1 MTSGPDRMTAD
12 NAEGNEEG
20 EAAAE
25 EGEAAAVEGEGDNE
39 ETKEEKE
46 KVDPLEKFTEGEDI
60 YDPVTAVV
68 RLKIPKVQPEPEV
81 DEDGNPVEVEIV
93 ESDLD
98 DIPFE
103 DRCLSSVA
111 KQDEQ
116 QIWVLNQLAQK
127 TLRTDLSNEFRG
139 MSERLEHL
147 DTQDFNYRM
156 EKEAAAFEQNFL
168 DLLSDHPEF
177 AELKTPKIPVF
188 DFRPKY

>member
-1 MTSGPDRMTAD
+1 M
-12 NAEGNEEG
+12 
-20 EAAAE
+20 
-25 EGEAAAVEGEGDNE
+25 
-39 ETKEEKE
+39 
-46 KVDPLEKFTEGEDI
+46 
-60 YDPVTAVV
+60 
-68 RLKIPKVQPEPEV
+68 
-81 DEDGNPVEVEIV
+81 
-93 ESDLD
+93 
-98 DIPFE
+98 
-103 DRCLSSVA
+103 
-111 KQDEQ
+111 
-116 QIWVLNQLAQK
+116 LNQLAQK